1 MAENVYKV
9 RIKITGNY
17 PLFILIEKVDIVD
30 IVVFVDIVLF
40 VDIVNKMELD
50 MKGQVGD

>member
-9 RIKITGNY
+9 RIKLTGNY

-30 IVVFVDIVLF
+30 IVVFVDIV
-40 VDIVNKMELD
+40 NKMELD
-50 MKGQVGD
+50 MKGKVGD